1 MAIPKSCGLG
11 YYKRMISKE
20 EVLNLAQLARLK
32 LGEGE
37 VEALQK
43 DISSILDYVKQVSD
57 VSTQG
62 STLAQGSSRSNLPK
76 LRNVMRDDT
85 PRTTTDPLA
94 GKEEALRTAFP
105 TREGDYNVVRKIIQK
120 DE

>member
-1 MAIPKSCGLG
+1 
-11 YYKRMISKE
+11 MISRE
-20 EVLNLAQLARLK
+20 EVLKLAELARLK

-43 DISSILDYVKQVSD
+43 DISSILEYVGQVS
-57 VSTQG
+57 S
-62 STLAQGSSRSNLPK
+62 LPSSSEAPTMAI
-76 LRNVMRDDT
+76 RNVMREDS
-85 PRTTTDPLA
+85 PARTL
-94 GKEEALRTAFP
+94 GEREALLKAFP